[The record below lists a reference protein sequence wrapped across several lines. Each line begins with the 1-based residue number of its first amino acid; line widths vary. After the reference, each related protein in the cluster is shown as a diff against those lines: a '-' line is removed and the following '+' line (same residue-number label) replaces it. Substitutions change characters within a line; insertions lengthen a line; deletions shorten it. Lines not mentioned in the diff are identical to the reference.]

1 MMHIAFTTTTIVV
14 VRMKTGIL
22 VGLFDRSN
30 IKALFLIMFLVKTRS
45 FQSATS
51 RALSA
56 ARSTSRQLSTV
67 SKMTIAD
74 TPLGTEKGA
83 FLLDGLDVYSV
94 PAKGDK
100 HPLSVYG
107 IDSSE
112 PKPDDN
118 ILLMLS
124 GRTWSSVP
132 VYHLMGGP
140 KHKQQGY
147 ESRSLMEVF
156 SEGNI
161 KVRTFSIYTF
171 CKWTLTKDDIS
182 RCK

>member
-1 MMHIAFTTTTIVV
+1 MSPLIRPGCVKSREVIYVTT
-14 VRMKTGIL
+14 GFL
-22 VGLFDRSN
+22 VGIFNRYKF
-30 IKALFLIMFLVKTRS
+30 KALFLIMFLVKTRS

-56 ARSTSRQLSTV
+56 AFSTSRHLSTA

-74 TPLGTEKGA
+74 TPLGTEEGK

-100 HPLSVYG
+100 HPISVYG

-140 KHKQQGY
+140 KHKEQGY
-147 ESRSLMEVF
+147 ESRSLMELF
-156 SEGNI
+156 KENKI
-161 KVRTFSIYTF
+161 KVCTSSIYMF
-171 CKWTLTKDDIS
+171 CK
-182 RCK
+182 